1 VGSATTSAVVMASVL
16 VLALD
21 YVMTEVFFT
30 R

>member
-16 VLALD
+16 ILALD
-21 YVMTEVFFT
+21 YVMTEAFFT